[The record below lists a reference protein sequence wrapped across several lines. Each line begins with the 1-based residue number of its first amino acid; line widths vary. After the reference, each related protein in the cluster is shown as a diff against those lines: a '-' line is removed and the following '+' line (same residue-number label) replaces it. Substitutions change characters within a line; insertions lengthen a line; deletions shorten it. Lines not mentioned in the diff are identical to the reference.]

1 MKNFETNNQHK
12 NTANM
17 SRETNK
23 PSLKDGQ
30 NVLNKNKEKKEKL
43 GKLAYYP
50 IFRGN
55 ALYNAMFPDVEPLFQ
70 AGEEPNG
77 EVVLQ
82 EVLKHRDKKIVMDKT
97 TIRALYTL
105 RDDTERKNENVDT
118 PSLISE
124 LLKEVGDLD
133 NMIKKNNE
141 EKNFFSQ
148 EDAAEFVSLIKLQLP
163 NVNRVILALDCIN
176 SHLFSGYNDFML
188 SLLNNK
194 ELEEEKKKEWNAL
207 VNSDL
212 AIKTLG
218 KLDEVLNE
226 TSQVKNLFYHTF
238 SKRQCYSIKKF
249 FEDNELGKFSSE
261 LYKAFEKGDFSGIPE
276 KKQSEFFSLLEDTA
290 KQSILEA
297 KKSIVVPIMLLEQE
311 IKNRLEIDLEF
322 VYSTIDIT
330 TIDERTAIIFDRHN
344 NLSFNMK
351 LEEKI
356 PKQTI
361 IMPIDSGLEHANR
374 IGVLKTVDS
383 SFALQKRKI
392 FEE

>member
-17 SRETNK
+17 PRETNK

-30 NVLNKNKEKKEKL
+30 NVLNENKEKEKQL

-105 RDDTERKNENVDT
+105 RDAPKKNENVDT

-133 NMIKKNNE
+133 NMIKENNE

-176 SHLFSGYNDFML
+176 SHLFSGYDDFML

-212 AIKTLG
+212 AIKTLD
-218 KLDEVLNE
+218 KLDEVLNK
-226 TSQVKNLFYHTF
+226 TNQVKNLFYHTF
-238 SKRQCYSIKKF
+238 SKRQYRSIQKF
-249 FEDNELGKFSSE
+249 FEDNELGEFSGD
-261 LYKAFEKGDFSGIPE
+261 LYKAFEKGDFSGMPE
-276 KKQSEFFSLLEDTA
+276 KKQPDFFSLLENTA
-290 KQSILEA
+290 KQSILEE

-311 IKNRLEIDLEF
+311 IKNKLGIDLEF
-322 VYSTIDIT
+322 IYSAIDIT

-344 NLSFNMK
+344 DLSFNMK